1 MIISKVIS
9 GLGNQLFQY
18 ALGRQIS
25 IEKNTPLKLDTTFFN
40 SQDLRS
46 YKLNN
51 YNINADIASSEEIN
65 YFLYK
70 YNTNMLSS
78 RVLRKTEKLLP
89 RTKRK
94 LFKEE
99 VPWQYEPELFKV
111 SSNIYIDGYW
121 QHYKYFENIDP
132 LIFKE
137 LTIKSPYTDFV
148 QSTIQHI
155 IGNENSVSIHIR
167 RGDYITDKQANNL
180 MGVLPLNYY
189 YSAIDIIKQRI
200 LNPTFY
206 IFSDDL
212 EWVKNNLSISS
223 PCRYIDGGKDY
234 FDLDLMSKCKHN
246 IIANSSFS
254 WWGAFLNKNIN
265 KIVIAPKQW
274 VLPESINKN
283 IELIFPSW
291 TKI

>member
-1 MIISKVIS
+1 MIVSKLIS

-18 ALGRQIS
+18 AIGRQIS
-25 IEKNTPLKLDTTFFN
+25 IEKNTSLKLDITFFE

-51 YNINADIASSEEIN
+51 YNINADIASNEELK

-70 YNTNMLSS
+70 YNNHLLSS
-78 RVLRKTEKLLP
+78 KVFRKAEKLLP

-99 VPWQYEPELFKV
+99 IPWQFEPELFKV

-121 QHYKYFENIDP
+121 QHYKYFENIHP
-132 LIFKE
+132 AIFKE
-137 LTIKSPYTDFV
+137 LTIKNPYTGFIE
-148 QSTIQHI
+148 SI
-155 IGNENSVSIHIR
+155 INDINKNESSVSIHIR

-180 MGVLPLNYY
+180 MGVLPLSYY
-189 YSAIDIIKQRI
+189 HSAINLIMQRI
-200 LNPTFY
+200 ANPSFF

-212 EWVKNNLSISS
+212 EWARHNLNISS
-223 PCRYIDGGKDY
+223 PCYYIDGGKDY

-274 VLPESINKN
+274 VLPEDINKK

-291 TKI
+291 IKL